1 MAQRANAIL
10 YTSVYVFPHYL
21 GVDVGCVVADSVSVS
36 QLVERYVYPS
46 LLLQVLTWNTLT
58 RGLVSVS
65 LENRSVA
72 ATGPS

>member
-1 MAQRANAIL
+1 MAQRTSAIL
-10 YTSVYVFPHYL
+10 YISVYVFPYYV
-21 GVDVGCVVADSVSVS
+21 GVDVGCVVADSVS
-36 QLVERYVYPS
+36 QLVERFVYPS